1 MKNLSLILNAVL
13 LVAVA
18 VLFYLQFARPGTSGT
33 DASTAAPGEVK
44 LAFINSDS
52 VLKYYDYF
60 KVNRDRLEDKAKKM
74 DNEFRNRAQS
84 LQNEFNNYQR
94 NLSNLTIGQAKA
106 IEQDLANKEQNLQVY
121 RQSLAQDLS
130 NEQTKMNDELY
141 TKVTGFLKSYGQE
154 KGLSVVL
161 KFDQASDV
169 LYAGES
175 IDITKDVITGLNSA
189 YQAEKQSPAKAD
201 STAGKKK

>member
-18 VLFYLQFARPGTSGT
+18 VLFYLQFAKPGTSNT
-33 DASTAAPGEVK
+33 DSSTVAAGDVK

-52 VLKYYDYF
+52 VMKHYDYF
-60 KVNRDRLEDKAKKM
+60 KVNRERLEDKAKKM
-74 DNEFRNRAQS
+74 DNDFRSRAQA

-130 NEQTKMNDELY
+130 NEQAKMNDELY
-141 TKVTGFLKSYGQE
+141 TKVTGFLKSYGQG

-161 KFDQASDV
+161 KFDQTSDV

-175 IDITKDVITGLNSA
+175 IDITKDVIAGLNSA

-201 STAGKKK
+201 STAAKKK

>member
-18 VLFYLQFARPGTSGT
+18 VLFYLHFSKPGSSAS
-33 DASTAAPGEVK
+33 DAGAVSTGDVK
-44 LAFINSDS
+44 VAFINSDS

-74 DNEFRNRAQS
+74 DNDFRNRAQA
-84 LQNEFNNYQR
+84 LQTEFNNYQR
-94 NLSNLTIGQAKA
+94 NLSGLTIGQAKA
-106 IEQDLANKEQNLQVY
+106 IEEDLAKKEQNLQLY

-130 NEQTKMNDELY
+130 NEQAKMNDELY
-141 TKVTGFLKSYGQE
+141 TKVTGFLKIYGQE

-175 IDITKDVITGLNSA
+175 IDITKDVIAGLNSA
-189 YQAEKQSPAKAD
+189 YQAEKQSPAKSD
-201 STAGKKK
+201 STTTKKK

>member
-18 VLFYLQFARPGTSGT
+18 VLFYLQFAKPGSSNA
-33 DASTAAPGEVK
+33 DANTVATGDVK

-52 VLKYYDYF
+52 VMKHYDYF
-60 KVNRDRLEDKAKKM
+60 KVNRERLEDKAKKM
-74 DNEFRNRAQS
+74 DNDFRSRAQA

-130 NEQTKMNDELY
+130 NEQAKMNDELY

-161 KFDQASDV
+161 KFDQTSDV

-175 IDITKDVITGLNSA
+175 IDITKDVIAGLNSA

-201 STAGKKK
+201 STAEKKK

>member
-33 DASTAAPGEVK
+33 DAGTAAPGEVK

-175 IDITKDVITGLNSA
+175 IDITKDVIAGLNSA
-189 YQAEKQSPAKAD
+189 YQAEKQNTAKAD
-201 STAGKKK
+201 STAAKKK

>member
-18 VLFYLQFARPGTSGT
+18 VLFYLQFAKPGASNA
-33 DASTAAPGEVK
+33 DANTVATGDVK

-52 VLKYYDYF
+52 VMKHYDYF
-60 KVNRDRLEDKAKKM
+60 KVNRERLEDKAKKM
-74 DNEFRNRAQS
+74 DNDFRSRAQA

-130 NEQTKMNDELY
+130 NEQAKMNDELY

-161 KFDQASDV
+161 KFDQTSDV

-175 IDITKDVITGLNSA
+175 IDITKEVIAGLNSA

-201 STAGKKK
+201 STAAKKK

>member
-18 VLFYLQFARPGTSGT
+18 VLFYLQFARPGSSGT
-33 DASTAAPGEVK
+33 DAGTAAPGEVK

-175 IDITKDVITGLNSA
+175 IDITKDVIAGLNSA

-201 STAGKKK
+201 STAAKKK

>member
-13 LVAVA
+13 L
-18 VLFYLQFARPGTSGT
+18 YLQFARPGTSGT
-33 DASTAAPGEVK
+33 DAGTAAPGEVK

-175 IDITKDVITGLNSA
+175 IDITKDVIAGLNSA

-201 STAGKKK
+201 STAAKKK

>member
-33 DASTAAPGEVK
+33 DAGTAAPGEGK

-175 IDITKDVITGLNSA
+175 IDITKDVIAGLNSA

-201 STAGKKK
+201 STAAKKK

>member
-175 IDITKDVITGLNSA
+175 IDITKDVIAGLNSA

-201 STAGKKK
+201 STAAKKK

>member
-33 DASTAAPGEVK
+33 DAGTAAPGEVK

-175 IDITKDVITGLNSA
+175 IDITKDVIAGLNSA

-201 STAGKKK
+201 STAAKKK

>member
-1 MKNLSLILNAVL
+1 
-13 LVAVA
+13 
-18 VLFYLQFARPGTSGT
+18 
-33 DASTAAPGEVK
+33 
-44 LAFINSDS
+44 
-52 VLKYYDYF
+52 LKYYDYF

-175 IDITKDVITGLNSA
+175 IDITKDVIAGLNSA

-201 STAGKKK
+201 STAAKKK